1 MTDDTEKNTEA
12 RRHREK
18 KQFDSSESPCLRGSS
33 EDMDIDTAA
42 ELGQLSYRQLIWR
55 RFRKSK
61 LGLVA
66 GMILAAFY
74 IIAIGASFF
83 APYHYNEINIRLRH
97 VPPQRL
103 HFSFDKSLHVY
114 GLKSVRDPET
124 LELEFTPDPEQIHPV
139 RFFHKDAKGKHHFLS
154 SDGPMFLLG
163 TDRMGRDLFSR
174 IMYGGRVSMTVGLVG
189 VFLSLIL
196 GSLLGTMSGYWGGWV
211 DILIQRLIELLS
223 AFPSIPLWMALAAA
237 LPPGWSSVQIY
248 FGITIILSII
258 GWGGL
263 ARQVRGKVLAYREQ
277 DFVMAARAAGANHW
291 RIITHHLLP
300 GCYSHIIVI
309 STLAIPSMILGETAL
324 SFLGLGIRPPMTS
337 WGVLLE
343 EAQRVTVLLH
353 YPWLLFPA
361 IPVLVVVI
369 SFNFLGDALRDAA
382 DPYSD

>member
-1 MTDDTEKNTEA
+1 MNDVVNDREIEEK
-12 RRHREK
+12 
-18 KQFDSSESPCLRGSS
+18 
-33 EDMDIDTAA
+33 MA

-61 LGLVA
+61 LGLISGA
-66 GMILAAFY
+66 ILIVFY
-74 IIAIGASFF
+74 IVAIGADFF
-83 APYHYNEINIRLRH
+83 APYHYNAINMRLRY
-97 VPPQRL
+97 VPPQKL
-103 HFSFDKSLHVY
+103 HFSWDKGLYVY
-114 GLKSVRDPET
+114 GLKFTRNPET
-124 LELEFTPDPEQIHPV
+124 LELEFAPDTSQIFPV
-139 RFFHKDAKGKHHFLS
+139 RFFHKGTDGKLRFLS

-163 TDRMGRDLFSR
+163 TDRMGRDLLSR
-174 IMYGGRVSMTVGLVG
+174 IIYGGRVSMTVGLVG

-196 GSLLGTMSGYWGGWV
+196 GSMLGTISGYWGGWV
-211 DILIQRLIELLS
+211 DNLIQRLIELLS

-237 LPPGWSSVQIY
+237 LPPGWSGIKVY
-248 FGITIILSII
+248 FGITIILSLIS
-258 GWGGL
+258 WGGL
-263 ARQVRGKVLAYREQ
+263 ARQVRGKVLAYKEQ
-277 DFVMAARAAGANHW
+277 DFVMAARAAGAGHW
-291 RIITHHLLP
+291 HIITRHLLP

-309 STLAIPSMILGETAL
+309 STLSIPGMILGETAL

-382 DPYSD
+382 DPYAD